1 MDSVPSVGGRSTHCT
16 GGFVE
21 RPPVS
26 TGRHMTFAAHGFI
39 ARSLALAGL
48 VFILSAC
55 TESGSGANPIAAAN
69 TVTVSGTVNGT
80 RIVAMNDN
88 DNLLFVDFSSGR
100 IRRIVLSGADGFV
113 YVSNTNAIFKVV
125 PQ

>member
-1 MDSVPSVGGRSTHCT
+1 
-16 GGFVE
+16 
-21 RPPVS
+21 
-26 TGRHMTFAAHGFI
+26 MTFAAQGILVRF
-39 ARSLALAGL
+39 LALAGL
-48 VFILSAC
+48 ALILSAC
-55 TESGSGANPIAAAN
+55 TESGGGENPIAVAN
-69 TVTVSGTVNGT
+69 TVTGSGT
-80 RIVAMNDN
+80 RIVEMNDN

>member
-1 MDSVPSVGGRSTHCT
+1 
-16 GGFVE
+16 
-21 RPPVS
+21 
-26 TGRHMTFAAHGFI
+26 MTFAAQGILVRF
-39 ARSLALAGL
+39 LALAGL
-48 VFILSAC
+48 ALILRAC
-55 TESGSGANPIAAAN
+55 TESGGGENPIAVAN
-69 TVTVSGTVNGT
+69 TVTGSGT
-80 RIVAMNDN
+80 RIVEMNDN

>member
-1 MDSVPSVGGRSTHCT
+1 
-16 GGFVE
+16 
-21 RPPVS
+21 
-26 TGRHMTFAAHGFI
+26 MTFAAHGI
-39 ARSLALAGL
+39 LVRSLALAGL
-48 VFILSAC
+48 ALILSAC
-55 TESGSGANPIAAAN
+55 TGSGSGANPIAVAN
-69 TVTVSGTVNGT
+69 TVTVSGT

>member
-1 MDSVPSVGGRSTHCT
+1 MI
-16 GGFVE
+16 
-21 RPPVS
+21 
-26 TGRHMTFAAHGFI
+26 FAAHSI
-39 ARSLALAGL
+39 IVRSLALAGMGL
-48 VFILSAC
+48 ILTAC
-55 TESGSGANPIAAAN
+55 TESGGGEIPIAVAN
-69 TVTVSGTVNGT
+69 TVTVSGTVGGT

-100 IRRIVLSGADGFV
+100 IHRIVLSGADGFV

>member
-1 MDSVPSVGGRSTHCT
+1 
-16 GGFVE
+16 
-21 RPPVS
+21 
-26 TGRHMTFAAHGFI
+26 MTFAAHGI
-39 ARSLALAGL
+39 LVRSLALAGL
-48 VFILSAC
+48 ALILSAC
-55 TESGSGANPIAAAN
+55 TESGGGENQIAVAN
-69 TVTVSGTVNGT
+69 TVTVSGT

-88 DNLLFVDFSSGR
+88 DNLLFVDFSRGR